1 MLKCVVIY
9 NPNSGKL
16 TNRSN
21 LKKIYKILENY
32 EYDTEIIYTE
42 YKGHA
47 KEIVRKML
55 ICYFALVE
63 MGH

>member
-1 MLKCVVIY
+1 MYISKKVRKNMLKCVVIY

-32 EYDTEIIYTE
+32 EYDTELIIV
-42 YKGHA
+42 
-47 KEIVRKML
+47 KEEVNS
-55 ICYFALVE
+55 
-63 MGH
+63 